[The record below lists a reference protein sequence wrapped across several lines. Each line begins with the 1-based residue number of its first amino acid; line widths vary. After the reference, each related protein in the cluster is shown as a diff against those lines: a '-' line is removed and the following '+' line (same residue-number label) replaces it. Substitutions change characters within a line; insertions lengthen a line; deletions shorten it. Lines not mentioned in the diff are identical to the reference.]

1 MTAQQQRSI
10 MRSTALAG
18 AAVIAVCVMFLSVD
32 DALARRQAS
41 RDEKEIAALE
51 LQVQESAAQS
61 PKLEAERKRVTAALR
76 ARKTRVNRIA
86 FVLIVASALFIA
98 AAKRWLALQQKPPIE
113 MSRLVQLKAPTPPA
127 GKKKRARASPA
138 PPAAAH
144 ELDLSFVD
152 EIVAKEGRSRESA
165 ITILQAIQAHY
176 RYLPDDAL
184 KRVCELTEITPAQIV
199 GTSSFYAQFRRTPVG
214 KHLVRVCH
222 GTACHVSGAR
232 QITDELRRSL
242 GIPEGSETDAERMF
256 TLEEVACVGCCS
268 LAPVLVVDGH
278 TAGKLT
284 PATAREALDVVEPRE
299 PA

>member
-1 MTAQQQRSI
+1 MTAKRQRSI
-10 MRSTALAG
+10 VRFAALAA
-18 AAVIAVCVMFLSVD
+18 AAVIAVCVVVLFVD
-32 DALARRQAS
+32 DAIARRQAT
-41 RDEKEIAALE
+41 RDEKTIAALE
-51 LQVQESAAQS
+51 QKVQESAAQS
-61 PKLEAERKRVTAALR
+61 PELEAERKRVTAGLR

-86 FVLIVASALFIA
+86 IVLIVVSALFIGT
-98 AAKRWLALQQKPPIE
+98 AKRWLASQPKPPIE
-113 MSRLVQLKAPTPPA
+113 MSRLVQLKTPAAPA
-127 GKKKRARASPA
+127 GKKKPSKPPASA
-138 PPAAAH
+138 PAAADS
-144 ELDLSFVD
+144 LDLSFVD

-165 ITILQAIQAHY
+165 ISILQAIQAHY